1 MLPTAGWSGQASRW
15 RRKPRKPRLQSPPH
29 CSSSPDLSP
38 EWELATLMNS
48 MRSPLAQGACA
59 VPTPCTQQSA
69 RDLEEG
75 RHRLQ
80 ISGLPWQLLR
90 LCTHWR
96 GHRWAPL
103 AHVCLRLRLPLQS
116 ATLPASKCIS
126 VCSVCT
132 LCLSMSAHVVAF
144 PCPFMYVFMCVWGQ
158 YAWKYMYVSLWME
171 SFIKVTYWGL
181 CACLPSQP
189 LSRFSYWGLSPEWAH
204 ISQTQSFL
212 ETKCFHDCHFSML
225 PSPATPAN
233 QH

>member
-1 MLPTAGWSGQASRW
+1 
-15 RRKPRKPRLQSPPH
+15 
-29 CSSSPDLSP
+29 
-38 EWELATLMNS
+38 MNS

-69 RDLEEG
+69 RDLEED

-144 PCPFMYVFMCVWGQ
+144 PCPFMCVACVSGVSMSGSIC
-158 YAWKYMYVSLWME
+158 KYVSLWME
-171 SFIKVTYWGL
+171 NYMKLTYWGL
-181 CACLPSQP
+181 CACLPLHPSSRP
-189 LSRFSYWGLSPEWAH
+189 LSWFSYWGLSPEWAH

-225 PSPATPAN
+225 PSPVTPAN